1 MKVSAEPIE
10 NSQVALNVEMEA
22 TEVDEYLEEAYGR
35 LVRKVSVPGFRKG
48 KTPRAVLERHIGKD
62 ALFREALEQLIP
74 KAYAEALENQSI
86 DAIDQPQIE
95 LVQAEP
101 LIFKAT
107 VPVRPTVKLGDYKK
121 IRLESKSVEISDE
134 DVRATI
140 EQLRHQ
146 QAVLLPVERAV
157 QYGDIV
163 TMDVEDKRN
172 GEYVPI
178 GKSLVYE
185 VNIDA
190 KMPLPGF
197 AEKLEGANK
206 DEEKSF
212 VLSYPPDYEIKEL
225 AGKEHSFKV
234 KITEV
239 KEKQLP
245 VVDDEFAK
253 SLGSEDMASLR
264 EQITSGL
271 KARGEE
277 RAQMELE
284 RKAVDAVVELS
295 AIEYPPILVERGID
309 RLLNDEARNFP
320 EGAKGMEDYLRNLNK
335 TIDDHREELRPVATR
350 RVVRSLVLDKIA
362 EAENI
367 EVSDSEVDNEIDKMV
382 KDSGQQAEELR
393 KFFGLV
399 QARESVKQAL
409 NSRKTLACLVEI
421 ATSSA

>member
-146 QAVLLPVERAV
+146 HSVLLPVERAV

>member
-107 VPVRPTVKLGDYKK
+107 VPVRPTVKLGDYKT

-134 DVRATI
+134 DVAATI

-146 QAVLLPVERAV
+146 HSVLLPVERAV
-157 QYGDIV
+157 QYDDTV
-163 TMDVEDKRN
+163 TMDVKDKRN

-185 VNIDA
+185 VSRDT

-234 KITEV
+234 KVTEV

-253 SLGSEDMASLR
+253 SLGSENMASLR

-271 KARGEE
+271 KVRSEE

-284 RKAVDAVVELS
+284 QKAVDAVVELS
-295 AIEYPPILVERGID
+295 EIEYPPILVERGID

-320 EGAKGMEDYLRNLNK
+320 EGAKGMEDYLRSLNK
-335 TIDDHREELRPVATR
+335 TIGDHREELRPMATR
-350 RVVRSLVLDKIA
+350 RVVRSLVLEKIA

-367 EVSDSEVDNEIDKMV
+367 EVSDSEIDNEIDKMV
-382 KDSGQQAEELR
+382 KDSGQKDEELR
-393 KFFGLV
+393 KFFSLV

-409 NSRKTLACLVEI
+409 INGKTLVRLVEI